1 MDNSNS
7 NVPGLLNKLCERLT
21 SKQESV
27 KSAEAY
33 ELALSYMTSIN
44 ERPLA
49 EEKILCQKIHSHLS
63 NISSKDADKFNEC
76 FSKLKNAFVLNQPV
90 AVLSLLLALSESP
103 QASNS
108 TQQLFPLPNLNVDS
122 SAVGFTGTAS
132 SSKST
137 VGTSW
142 GLNTPKQQASSQSLP
157 SNHSNMAI
165 MTESCNHVNE
175 NACVRDAVLAATGVK
190 PKPSCTLSRPVQ
202 ILYSRIAHLGFLHD
216 KLKEF
221 IDPTS
226 VFTPRGLMVEGLVA
240 AVRDELTEYYRS
252 VALLQSQVCE
262 NDCSGGTLRRVC
274 VWAQDPLHRL
284 TWLATIVHSVQD
296 KRGGALASCVH
307 RFVHHGDERIAA
319 LARRLLTALTYPLL
333 LMLTRWLLHGEID
346 DPYGEFLIEKR
357 NKVSIDRMWHDKYR
371 VRDWMI
377 PSFMSREQAAQILAT
392 GKSVVFM
399 RKACANLPEQGEPGS
414 ESDHALHLQ
423 TLLAAHT
430 RNGASGGG
438 MEEESTGPAW
448 WEAEGL
454 REGLEMA
461 HAVASQR
468 LLAALT
474 THHHLLDHLAAHRR
488 YLLLAQGDFV
498 HHLMTLLQD
507 ELSKP
512 ATSLYVHNLTCTL
525 EAAVRATNAQYEPPH
540 VLARL
545 HVNLYPNCDG
555 REDSG
560 WDVFALQYRV
570 DGPLGTLFPA
580 TCAAQYRS
588 LFTQLWRVK
597 RIEYALHDAWRDHT
611 ILQKRLKGMP
621 EVWSLMRRVSCLRA
635 EALRLCGALQD
646 ASCEGAEP
654 AWADLLAAAAEG
666 HHLDKLLQL
675 HHNALD
681 RHSIHAMIHHTTQ
694 GRARS
699 ILANNLVP
707 PLGTNLCVEINE
719 LQSYLGNVLN
729 ETLALRSFET
739 TLHTGINAELERR
752 ERYEALKIERAAR
765 HEYAITAADEVQDKE
780 RRKIF
785 NQFLASRKADLN
797 VWARTYRGHVTTLIL
812 KLALHTEVSLQT
824 LAFRLDYSDFYKRG
838 DAKLHEPLTYQHKR
852 LSEMG
857 LHLAKTK
864 LLDHMKKK

>member
-1 MDNSNS
+1 MDNSN
-7 NVPGLLNKLCERLT
+7 NIPALLNKLCEELT
-21 SKQESV
+21 LKQDAI
-27 KSAEAY
+27 KPAEAY

-44 ERPLA
+44 EQHSIPD
-49 EEKILCQKIHSHLS
+49 EKILCQKIHSRLS
-63 NISSKDADKFNEC
+63 TVSGRDADKFNEL
-76 FSKLKNAFVLNQPV
+76 FAKLKNTFVLKQPV
-90 AVLSLLLALSESP
+90 SVLSLLLALSEAP
-103 QASNS
+103 QTTNS
-108 TQQLFPLPNLNVDS
+108 TQQLFPVPNLSVIN
-122 SAVGFTGTAS
+122 SAAAFTGAS

-137 VGTSW
+137 VGSASW
-142 GLNTPKQQASSQSLP
+142 GVNTPKQQNSNP
-157 SNHSNMAI
+157 SISTNNSNLVIA
-165 MTESCNHVNE
+165 TQSCNHANE
-175 NACVRDAVLAATGVK
+175 PACVRDAVLAATGVK
-190 PKPSCTLSRPVQ
+190 ARSSCNWSRPVQ
-202 ILYSRIAHLGFLHD
+202 VLYSRIAHLGFLHD
-216 KLKEF
+216 KLKDF
-221 IDPTS
+221 IDPAS
-226 VFTPRGLMVEGLVA
+226 VFTPQGLMVEGLVA
-240 AVRDELTEYYRS
+240 AIREELTEYYRS

-262 NDCSGGTLRRVC
+262 SDGGGGTLRRVS

-284 TWLATIVHSVQD
+284 HWLATIVHSVQH
-296 KRGGALASCVH
+296 KRGGELATCVH
-307 RFVHHGDERIAA
+307 RYVHHGDERVSA
-319 LARRLLTALTYPLL
+319 LARRLLTSLTYPLL

-346 DPYGEFLIEKR
+346 DPYHEFFIESR
-357 NKVSIDRMWHDKYR
+357 NGVPIDRMWHDKYR
-371 VRDWMI
+371 VREWMV
-377 PSFMSREQAAQILAT
+377 PSFMCREQAAQILAT

-399 RKACANLPEQGEPGS
+399 REACADLPDQCDTSP
-414 ESDHALHLQ
+414 DHAIHLQ
-423 TLLAAHT
+423 SLLAAHT
-430 RNGASGGG
+430 R
-438 MEEESTGPAW
+438 TGSSNSEVAW

-454 REGLEMA
+454 REGVETA
-461 HAVASQR
+461 HLMASQR

-488 YLLLAQGDFV
+488 YLLLSQGDFV

-525 EAAVRATNAQYEPPH
+525 EAAVRATNAQYEPQH
-540 VLARL
+540 VLSRL

-580 TCAAQYRS
+580 TCAARYRA

-611 ILQKRLKGMP
+611 ILQKRLKAMP

-654 AWADLLAAAAEG
+654 AWVELLSAASEG
-666 HHLDKLLQL
+666 HHLDRLLQL

-681 RHSIHAMIHHTTQ
+681 RHSIHAMIHHSTQ
-694 GRARS
+694 
-699 ILANNLVP
+699 
-707 PLGTNLCVEINE
+707 E

-739 TLHTGINAELERR
+739 TLHTGINTELERR
-752 ERYEALKIERAAR
+752 ERYEALKAERAAR
-765 HEYAITAADEVQDKE
+765 NEFAITCPDEAQDKE

-785 NQFLASRKADLN
+785 IQFLASRKADLN
-797 VWARTYRGHVTTLIL
+797 VWARSYRGHVTTLIL
-812 KLALHTEVSLQT
+812 KLALHQEVSLQT

-857 LHLAKTK
+857 LHLAKTR
-864 LLDHMKKK
+864 LLDHTKRK